1 MAITDN
7 DPAFVDASAVSIGLS
22 QMFTVTPGATD
33 PTYLV
38 LTVLDR
44 NEYTAGASD
53 ATGSLSG
60 NGSMLG
66 LGNVGGDGR
75 GTGIVFT
82 YTYDSATGQYAYYNS
97 TYGWFSQLTYNS
109 SSSAGDVTN
118 LSLFGTTPSR

>member
-53 ATGSLSG
+53 ATQP
-60 NGSMLG
+60 NGP
-66 LGNVGGDGR
+66 R
-75 GTGIVFT
+75 
-82 YTYDSATGQYAYYNS
+82 ATGRPPTIRPPVS
-97 TYGWFSQLTYNS
+97 TRTTTALTAG
-109 SSSAGDVTN
+109 SA
-118 LSLFGTTPSR
+118 S